1 MPYRI
6 FFSQDEYICQ
16 IMKNILI
23 AFYLT
28 KEDCETLQSLSQV
41 AVNYYKSKRFDTLSV
56 IICLPNIS
64 YICGKHFENF
74 NFY

>member
-6 FFSQDEYICQ
+6 SISQDEYICQ
-16 IMKNILI
+16 IMKKILI

-41 AVNYYKSKRFDTLSV
+41 AVNTYKS
-56 IICLPNIS
+56 
-64 YICGKHFENF
+64 
-74 NFY
+74 